1 MRLLLLG
8 IWLALGWPAAAQ
20 LTLNV
25 TAVPASTPAGA
36 TLYVAGSF
44 NNWNPAAP
52 AYALQPAAGGG
63 YTLTLPAAVRGP
75 VEFKFTRGS
84 WAAGE
89 ALANGQPAPN
99 RSFTIPQT
107 GTATYPATITAW
119 ADLATQPGTA
129 APNVSVLSTAF
140 AMPQL
145 GRSRRIWL
153 YLPPDY
159 ATTAKTYP
167 VLYMHDGQNLFDDR
181 TAFSGEWG
189 IDEAL
194 NAAHAAGDWGCIV
207 VGIDNG
213 GAQRINEY
221 SPFVNAQY
229 GGGQGDAYLD
239 FIVQTLKPYIDANYR
254 TRPAR
259 LSTGLMGS
267 SMGGLISLYGG
278 LKFPEVFGRVG
289 VFSPAL
295 WFSGQYYR
303 YARTRTPLRPDPRI
317 YLMAS
322 RRESAS
328 MARDLSRMAD
338 TLALAGFARGAE
350 VDTTLRS
357 DGAHAEWF
365 WRREFP
371 AAYRW
376 LFSGT
381 ATALPAEADTVPL
394 TLYPNPGPDSQGR
407 LTVVAGQPKGHVYLL
422 DATGRQVRH
431 ARLHQGRAV
440 LDVSGLP
447 AGAYRVRVGSH
458 VRGWVK
464 G

>member
-1 MRLLLLG
+1 MRFPLLIALLLS
-8 IWLALGWPAAAQ
+8 LAWPAAAQ
-20 LTLNV
+20 LTINL
-25 TAVPASTPAGA
+25 TSVPANTPAGA

-52 AYALQPAAGGG
+52 GYALAPSGGG
-63 YTLTLPAAVRGP
+63 YTLTLPGTVRGA
-75 VEFKFTRGS
+75 VQFKFTRGT

-89 ALANGQPAPN
+89 ALAGGQAAPN
-99 RSFTIPQT
+99 RSFTIPPT
-107 GTATYPATITAW
+107 GTATYAATVPAW
-119 ADLATQPGTA
+119 ADLATAPSTA
-129 APNVSVLSTAF
+129 APNVQVLNTAF

-159 ATTAKTYP
+159 GTTTKTYP

-221 SPFVNAQY
+221 SPYVNAQY

-254 TRPAR
+254 TRPGR

-289 VFSPAL
+289 IFSPAL
-295 WFSGQYYR
+295 WFSRQYYS
-303 YARTRTPLRPDPRI
+303 YARRATPLRPDPRL

-322 RRESAS
+322 RRESTA
-328 MARDLSRMAD
+328 MGPDLRRMAD
-338 TLALAGFARGAE
+338 TLALAGFALGPE
-350 VDTTLRS
+350 VDTTLHA

-376 LFSGT
+376 LFAST
-381 ATALPAEADTVPL
+381 PTALPAEPDTVPL
-394 TLYPNPGPDSQGR
+394 TLYPNPGPATQGS
-407 LTVVAGQPKGHVYLL
+407 LTVVAAQAKGHAYLQ
-422 DATGRQVRH
+422 DATGRTLRQ
-431 ARLHQGRAV
+431 ARLHYGRAV
-440 LDVSGLP
+440 LEVGTLP
-447 AGAYRVRVGSH
+447 PGTYRVRVGGH
-458 VRGWVK
+458 VRMWVK